1 MSENNEQPEQ
11 EKQQNEQQ
19 KQEKREKVE
28 SCEHK
33 SERRTA
39 AFISRRL
46 DGVQD
51 QLFDLMAD
59 MRTFEHYSEIED
71 VGWCLMLMQRL
82 KRKYRGFAD
91 DGVWPEK

>member
-1 MSENNEQPEQ
+1 MSENDEKPEQ
-11 EKQQNEQQ
+11 EKQQQ
-19 KQEKREKVE
+19 QEKQEKVE

-39 AFISRRL
+39 AFITRRL

-82 KRKYRGFAD
+82 KHKYRSFAE
-91 DGVWPEK
+91 DGVWPGR